1 MRNIHLI
8 NKQSGELTKRP
19 DPNTESQL
27 WNSFKNGESKALEI
41 IFKVHFP
48 YLYDYGIRITRQEE
62 LVKDSIQDMFAYLWE
77 KRQNLSNVH
86 SVRTYL
92 IVSLRRTLFK
102 AIEMQN
108 KVTFALQE
116 IGREQAY
123 EMSSF
128 DELLVVEE
136 KSANEKKALKS
147 AVQKIPDRMR
157 EALYLKTYQELSYK
171 EIAVIMNVRPQV
183 ARNYVSEAYKRLRD
197 LLVSKF

>member
-1 MRNIHLI
+1 MI